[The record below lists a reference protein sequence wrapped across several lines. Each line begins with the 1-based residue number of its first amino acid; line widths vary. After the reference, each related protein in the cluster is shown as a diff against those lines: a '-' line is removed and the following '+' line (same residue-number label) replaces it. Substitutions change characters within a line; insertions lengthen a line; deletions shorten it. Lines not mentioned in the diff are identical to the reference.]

1 MKFGKLFSAITNIVT
16 LPVSTAIDIIT
27 LGNGT
32 ETKNKLKKIE
42 KDLDQI
48 TE

>member
-1 MKFGKLFSAITNIVT
+1 MKFGKLFSAVTNIVT
-16 LPVSTAIDIIT
+16 LPVSIAMDIIT
-27 LGNGT
+27 LGNET
-32 ETKNKLKKIE
+32 ETKNKLKEIE